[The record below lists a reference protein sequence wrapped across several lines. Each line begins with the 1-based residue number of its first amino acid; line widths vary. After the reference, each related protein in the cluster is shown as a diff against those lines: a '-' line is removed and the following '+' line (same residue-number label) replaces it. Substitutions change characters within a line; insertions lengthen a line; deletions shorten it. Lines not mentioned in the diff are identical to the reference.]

1 MRKCEK
7 IHLDAV
13 YYYSGRRLFP
23 LLLQITRLLCLMTC
37 AFHSGFSYYVNMN
50 MHCMQTLREAG
61 ETDFYME

>member
-1 MRKCEK
+1 MHKCEK

-23 LLLQITRLLCLMTC
+23 LLSQITRLFCLMTC

-50 MHCMQTLREAG
+50 MHCM
-61 ETDFYME
+61 